1 MSADLKPILLL
12 LAAAGFAGLAG
23 AVLAQPAPAPAS
35 MVGVTQTA
43 ASAAMPASAAMTV
56 TPAFRDLASKA
67 PTLAQL
73 AELQSKELQAAMA
86 ERLSKLNGT
95 AKPAN
100 AASASAPA
108 DAASAPV
115 RRVVVVKPKPAAPAD
130 TSKRVLS
137 VYGPTGS
144 ETVEIRTPS
153 GAVVAVK
160 VGEAGP
166 GFKVVSVTSAGVAIE
181 SFERANGAA
190 IRIPVGSSFR

>member
-35 MVGVTQTA
+35 MVGVPQTA

-73 AELQSKELQAAMA
+73 AELQSKELQAVMA

-100 AASASAPA
+100 AASAPG

-190 IRIPVGSSFR
+190 VRIPVGSSFR